1 MNRRLVVSILAMIL
15 VLTMILSLVL
25 TVIPVSA
32 DGLEQCGMAA
42 AETAVQQCI
51 DKNFI

>member
-1 MNRRLVVSILAMIL
+1 MNRRIVVSILAIIL

-25 TVIPVSA
+25 TMIPVRA
-32 DGLEQCGMAA
+32 DGLEQCKTEA

>member
-1 MNRRLVVSILAMIL
+1 MNRRLVISILAMIL

-32 DGLEQCGMAA
+32 EGTEQ
-42 AETAVQQCI
+42 
-51 DKNFI
+51 